1 MGGRHSITFFTA
13 HRALASAAPAT
24 SSAPSSLHVN
34 AQGINFPRICV
45 GAHNCASKPK
55 GVRIYRRH
63 RCVCHCWPRS
73 PPSPVLFNEPSKACT
88 LIRPQPSSRR
98 QAVQRC
104 AGTSVVG
111 RVHPCFAIA
120 QCHLIALPWQRDLSC
135 RYCHHHPFCGHH
147 HQGATQ
153 RQTQPTGQCHCAA
166 GGSRGTERQ
175 ALHCRRNRGMTL
187 TVFTMLY
194 SCSTN

>member
-1 MGGRHSITFFTA
+1 MA

-24 SSAPSSLHVN
+24 GSAPSSLCVN

-45 GAHNCASKPK
+45 GAHNHASKPK

-63 RCVCHCWPRS
+63 RCICHCWPCS
-73 PPSPVLFNEPSKACT
+73 PPSPVLFNEPSKART

-104 AGTSVVG
+104 AGTSVVSC
-111 RVHPCFAIA
+111 VCPCFAIA
-120 QCHLIALPWQRDLSC
+120 QRHLIAPPQQCDLLRHYRHC
-135 RYCHHHPFCGHH
+135 HPFCGHH

-153 RQTQPTGQCHCAA
+153 RWTQPMGQRHCTA
-166 GGSRGTERQ
+166 GGSGGTERQ
-175 ALHCRRNRGMTL
+175 ALHCGRNRGMTL
-187 TVFTMLY
+187 TVFAMLY